1 MPASL
6 EFSGLVSGGK
16 LSDQTAKQV
25 ASAIRSFDGKRVTV
39 SVREQ
44 KRRRSTQA
52 NAYYWGVVIPPLVT
66 MFREAG
72 NMVDADDVH
81 LFLKLRVGKLAQVFV
96 TPDGGVIKSL
106 GSTAKLSVSE
116 FQDYIARIKAW
127 AAEHGVSIPDPNE
140 PLNHEPERQT
150 A

>member
-1 MPASL
+1 MSASL
-6 EFSGLVSGGK
+6 EFSVLVSGGQ
-16 LSDQTAKQV
+16 LSDQTAKQI

-39 SVREQ
+39 TIREQ

-52 NAYYWGVVIPPLVT
+52 NAYYWSCVIPPIVT

-96 TPDGGVIKSL
+96 TPDGEVIKSL

-127 AAEHGVSIPDPNE
+127 AAEHGVLIPDPNE
-140 PLNHEPERQT
+140 PLNHEPERHT